1 MAEFIEFKSALRQQ
15 MDIMAEG
22 ELFRVDVEKE
32 ALWDTYIESFPEG
45 TNPIFRERREFDCQ
59 CCKQFI
65 RAGGGIVSV
74 VDNQLVSIWDIE
86 VGGHFQVVA
95 DALSKLVKAQ
105 AIRDVL
111 LHPEQHLGTDHNHQL
126 SESGDTIQW
135 SHFHYL
141 LPQKFVKRGVD
152 IGTALSQSRSG
163 KDVFKRGLDEI
174 TIRAVET
181 VIELIEQNSLYRGE
195 EHVSVV
201 KLFLKHKSEYME
213 LAEEHKDNYCWVNSV
228 TLGGA
233 ARVRNSA
240 IGTLLVDLSEE
251 MELDAA
257 VRKFEAMVAPTNYK
271 RPTALITKSMIDNA
285 QKKVEELGISESLQR
300 RYAVTEDVTINNVLF
315 ADRSVKKAMNVF
327 DELAEEVPDNISK
340 LDKVEEV
347 DVNTFIDNILPKA
360 DSIDLMMEN
369 RNTNNLMSLIAPV
382 NSDSKNILKWDNNFS
397 WAYNGEVAD
406 SMKERVKA
414 AGGRV
419 DGVLRFTHS
428 WNHNRGNSSLMDLHV
443 FMPTCSYKEST
454 GKEVHDKYPNG
465 QRVGWN
471 NRTDARSNGVQD
483 VDFVEE
489 APVDFV
495 PVENITFPSVAKM
508 PEGKYYLKIHNW
520 NKRSRNAEGF
530 RAEIEFEGN
539 LYEYTYEKPLAHKE
553 WVDVAV
559 VTLKDGKFSIEHK
572 LPCGSQ
578 SKEVWGIN
586 TQKFRKVSMVMN
598 SPNHWDGRTT
608 GNKHLFFILD
618 GCKND
623 QKSRGFFNEFLKEDL
638 TEHRKVFEVLGSKMK
653 TEESDSQLS
662 GLGFSSTQRNHVLCR
677 VSGSFNRVVKINF

>member
-1 MAEFIEFKSALRQQ
+1 MAEFIEFKSSLRQQ

-22 ELFRVDVEKE
+22 ELFRADVEKE

-45 TNPIFRERREFDCQ
+45 TNPIFRERTEFDCQ

-74 VDNQLVSIWDIE
+74 VNNELVSIWDID

-105 AIRDVL
+105 TIRDVL

-126 SESGDTIQW
+126 SESGDTVRW
-135 SHFHYL
+135 SHFYYL

-152 IGTALSQSRSG
+152 IGTALSQSKSG

-174 TIRAVET
+174 TIQAVET

-201 KLFLKHKSEYME
+201 KLFLKHKQEYME
-213 LAEEHKDNYCWVNSV
+213 LAEEYKDNYCWVNSV
-228 TLGGA
+228 ALGGA
-233 ARVRNSA
+233 ARIRNSA

-285 QKKVEELGISESLQR
+285 QKKVEELGISDSLQR

-327 DELAEEVPDNISK
+327 DELAEEVPDNVSK

-347 DVNTFIDNILPKA
+347 DVSTFIGNILPKA

-382 NSDSKNILKWDNNFS
+382 NSGSKNILKWDNNFS

-406 SMKERVKA
+406 SIKERVKR
-414 AGGRV
+414 AGGNV
-419 DGVLRFTHS
+419 DGVLRCSLSWFNSDDLDIHIREPGGTHIYYGRKDS
-428 WNHNRGNSSLMDLHV
+428 HSSGCL
-443 FMPTCSYKEST
+443 
-454 GKEVHDKYPNG
+454 
-465 QRVGWN
+465 
-471 NRTDARSNGVQD
+471 D
-483 VDFVEE
+483 VDMN
-489 APVDFV
+489 AGGPSSRSA
-495 PVENITFPSVAKM
+495 VENITWTNKAKMRDGEYELFINQYSQRETIDVGFDVEVEYDGVVHTFHYDKRVSGNVAVAKFNYSSANGIQIL
-508 PEGKYYLKIHNW
+508 E
-520 NKRSRNAEGF
+520 S
-530 RAEIEFEGN
+530 
-539 LYEYTYEKPLAHKE
+539 
-553 WVDVAV
+553 
-559 VTLKDGKFSIEHK
+559 
-572 LPCGSQ
+572 LPSTQ
-578 SKEVWGIN
+578 ASKEVWGIA

-618 GCKND
+618 GCRND
-623 QKSRGFFNEFLKEDL
+623 QKARGFFNEFLKEDL